1 MLRNSI
7 WETAQVPLL
16 LQQCMERVMRS
27 RLIALRRLWH
37 CSSPFSVVI
46 GNTNNSYF
54 LKSKPTT
61 IILIHNLDE
70 GKILVLQELE
80 EHDRR
85 IHGTSGLM

>member
-1 MLRNSI
+1 
-7 WETAQVPLL
+7 
-16 LQQCMERVMRS
+16 MRS

-61 IILIHNLDE
+61 IILMHNYE

-85 IHGTSGLM
+85 IHGTSGLI